1 MNQLETG
8 SFLGFALALSQLWGM
23 TISLQL
29 AVARCTAR
37 VLINGTAAADYSEV
51 INLHRMM
58 QLEGETVLA
67 AGLLALARSLNPT
80 GAMRDV
86 SAHAPHPLA
95 KPHA

>member
-8 SFLGFALALSQLWGM
+8 SFSGVAHALGQLEVM

-37 VLINGTAAADYSEV
+37 GLINGTAAADYSEV
-51 INLHRMM
+51 ISLHRMM

-67 AGLLALARSLNPT
+67 AGLLALARSLNPS

-86 SAHAPHPLA
+86 SAHARQPLA
-95 KPHA
+95 

>member
-8 SFLGFALALSQLWGM
+8 SFSGVAQALGQLEVM

-37 VLINGTAAADYSEV
+37 GLINGTAAADYSEV
-51 INLHRMM
+51 ISLHRMM

-67 AGLLALARSLNPT
+67 AGLLALARSLNPS

-86 SAHAPHPLA
+86 SDHARQSLA
-95 KPHA
+95 

>member
-8 SFLGFALALSQLWGM
+8 SFSGVAHALGQLVVM

-37 VLINGTAAADYSEV
+37 GLINGTAAADYSEV
-51 INLHRMM
+51 ISLHRMM

-67 AGLLALARSLNPT
+67 AGLLALARSLNPS

-86 SAHAPHPLA
+86 STHARQPLV
-95 KPHA
+95 

>member
-8 SFLGFALALSQLWGM
+8 SFSGVGHALGQLVVM

-37 VLINGTAAADYSEV
+37 GLINGTAAADYSEV
-51 INLHRMM
+51 ISLHRMM

-67 AGLLALARSLNPT
+67 AGLLALARSLNPS

-86 SAHAPHPLA
+86 S
-95 KPHA
+95 PHARQPMV

>member
-8 SFLGFALALSQLWGM
+8 SFSGVAQALGQLEVM

-37 VLINGTAAADYSEV
+37 GLINGTAAADYSEV
-51 INLHRMM
+51 ISLHRMM

-67 AGLLALARSLNPT
+67 AGLLALARSLNPSE
-80 GAMRDV
+80 AMRDV
-86 SAHAPHPLA
+86 SAHGGQPST
-95 KPHA
+95 

>member
-8 SFLGFALALSQLWGM
+8 SFSGVAQALGQLEVM

-37 VLINGTAAADYSEV
+37 GLINGTAAADYSEV
-51 INLHRMM
+51 ISLHRMM

-67 AGLLALARSLNPT
+67 AGLLALARSLNPSEAT
-80 GAMRDV
+80 RDA
-86 SAHAPHPLA
+86 SAHGRPPMV
-95 KPHA
+95 

>member
-8 SFLGFALALSQLWGM
+8 SFSGVAQALGQLEVM

-37 VLINGTAAADYSEV
+37 GLINGTAAADYSEV
-51 INLHRMM
+51 ISLHRMM

-67 AGLLALARSLNPT
+67 AALLALARSLNPS

-86 SAHAPHPLA
+86 SDHARQPLA
-95 KPHA
+95 

>member
-1 MNQLETG
+1 
-8 SFLGFALALSQLWGM
+8 M

-37 VLINGTAAADYSEV
+37 GLINGTAAADYSEV
-51 INLHRMM
+51 ISLRRMM
-58 QLEGETVLA
+58 QLEGEAVLA
-67 AGLLALARSLNPT
+67 AGLLALARSLNPS

-86 SAHAPHPLA
+86 SAHARHPLA

>member
-1 MNQLETG
+1 
-8 SFLGFALALSQLWGM
+8 M

-37 VLINGTAAADYSEV
+37 GLINGTAAADYGEV

-67 AGLLALARSLNPT
+67 ADLLALARSLNPT
-80 GAMRDV
+80 EAMGDV
-86 SAHAPHPLA
+86 SSPGHQPLA
-95 KPHA
+95 

>member
-1 MNQLETG
+1 
-8 SFLGFALALSQLWGM
+8 M

-37 VLINGTAAADYSEV
+37 GLINGTAAADYGEV

-67 AGLLALARSLNPT
+67 ADLLALARSLNPSEE
-80 GAMRDV
+80 MRDV
-86 SAHAPHPLA
+86 SSPGHQPLA
-95 KPHA
+95 